1 MTKQTYTQR
10 LNPLKILLT
19 NAFLSASILSFGSL
33 DTVWANSQNTN
44 TNNANPENTNTNN
57 INPEN
62 TNTNN
67 VNPENKKPNNTNSK
81 DTNSQKKKSH
91 NNKIATAIA
100 TLKKSNQRWIQ
111 IDLSEQNLI
120 AWEGNKPVY
129 AVTISSGKRSTPTL
143 TGTFKV
149 QTKHRKTRM
158 RGPGYDVPNV
168 PHTMYYYRGYAI
180 HGAYW
185 HNRFGTPVSHGC
197 VNVAP
202 NHAKWLFEWADVGTP
217 IIVKK

>member
-1 MTKQTYTQR
+1 MTKQIYQQR
-10 LNPLKILLT
+10 INPLKMLLT
-19 NAFLSASILSFGSL
+19 GAFFSATIFSFGSL
-33 DTVWANSQNTN
+33 DAVWANSQNTN
-44 TNNANPENTNTNN
+44 VDNVNNQNTNTDNV
-57 INPEN
+57 NPQN

-67 VNPENKKPNNTNSK
+67 VN
-81 DTNSQKKKSH
+81 SQKKKSQK
-91 NNKIATAIA
+91 NTIATAIA
-100 TLKKSNQRWIQ
+100 TLKKSDQRWIQ

-129 AVTISSGKRSTPTL
+129 AVTISSGKSSTPTL
-143 TGTFKV
+143 VGTFKV
-149 QTKHRKTRM
+149 QIKLRKTRM

-168 PHTMYYYRGYAI
+168 PYTMYYYRGYAI

-185 HNRFGTPVSHGC
+185 HKKFGTPVSHGC

-217 IIVKK
+217 VIVKK